1 MHLFC
6 RIIVYAR
13 GRVDLPFAEAVE
25 SLRWIS
31 SGGTVSG
38 WWKEGSG
45 FHLKIPTIRVS
56 AFYAKLFWETA
67 LTLTRNKTMNSP
79 KHYCHVLVR
88 CLYRVKI
95 WNLMLTSSLALQ
107 ALIYNHI
114 NIHFIALLPRQML
127 STNATISSTP
137 SGSWIQCAV
146 FASFVQ

>member
-6 RIIVYAR
+6 RRIVYAR

-38 WWKEGSG
+38 RWKGGSG

-67 LTLTRNKTMNSP
+67 LILRVRTRNKTMDIQ
-79 KHYCHVLVR
+79 KRALLQLDVFVR
-88 CLYRVKI
+88 CLYRVKYGI
-95 WNLMLTSSLALQ
+95 
-107 ALIYNHI
+107 
-114 NIHFIALLPRQML
+114 
-127 STNATISSTP
+127 
-137 SGSWIQCAV
+137 
-146 FASFVQ
+146 